1 MEYAELEEFE
11 EDTIVVEFS
20 AIGEEVVIAVELME
34 LFVVIG
40 EEEVIVELGELEEE
54 LLELTGTAELWE
66 EVAGGAEVVCEEELL
81 DLEEPS
87 AT

>member
-40 EEEVIVELGELEEE
+40 EEEVLVELGELEEE
-54 LLELTGTAELWE
+54 LLELTGTAEL
-66 EVAGGAEVVCEEELL
+66 
-81 DLEEPS
+81 
-87 AT
+87 